1 MGNKKNRVMGSTG
14 IRFTEDQL
22 RRCEEKSTELGI
34 SRNEFIRDA
43 VDFYLEWLNIES
55 TDKFLTP
62 ALESVI
68 SAKLR
73 DVEYRISQNLFRMAV
88 EQNVITQVLICDGK
102 YSSETIYE
110 FHENAVSMVEKTNG
124 TFCPSDLL
132 TAEDE
137 TDDSEEVIEEDSEE
151 YEEGDEWQD

>member
-22 RRCEEKSTELGI
+22 RRCEEKSAELGI

-43 VDFYLEWLNIES
+43 VGFYLEWLNIES
-55 TDKFLTP
+55 TEKFLTP

-132 TAEDE
+132 TAEEE

-151 YEEGDEWQD
+151 DEEEDEWQG

>member
-22 RRCEEKSTELGI
+22 RRCEEKSVELGI

-55 TDKFLTP
+55 TEKFLTP

-132 TAEDE
+132 TAEEE

-151 YEEGDEWQD
+151 DEEEDEWQG

>member
-22 RRCEEKSTELGI
+22 RRCEEKSAELGI

-55 TDKFLTP
+55 TEKFLTP

-132 TAEDE
+132 AAEEE

-151 YEEGDEWQD
+151 DEEEDEWQD

>member
-22 RRCEEKSTELGI
+22 RRCEEKSAELGI

-43 VDFYLEWLNIES
+43 VDFYIEWLNRES
-55 TDKFLTP
+55 REKFLTP

-68 SAKLR
+68 SAKFR
-73 DVEYRISQNLFRMAV
+73 DLEYRISQNLFRMAV

-132 TAEDE
+132 TAEEE

-151 YEEGDEWQD
+151 DEEEDEWQG

>member
-1 MGNKKNRVMGSTG
+1 MGNKKSRVMGSTG

-22 RRCEEKSTELGI
+22 RRCERKSAELGI

-55 TDKFLTP
+55 TDNFLTP

-137 TDDSEEVIEEDSEE
+137 TDDSEEIVEEDS
-151 YEEGDEWQD
+151 